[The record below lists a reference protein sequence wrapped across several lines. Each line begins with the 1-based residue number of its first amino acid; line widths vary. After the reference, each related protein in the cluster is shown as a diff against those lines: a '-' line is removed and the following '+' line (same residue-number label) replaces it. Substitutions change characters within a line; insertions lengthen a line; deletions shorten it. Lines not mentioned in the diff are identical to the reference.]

1 VIARAVGPSLAPF
14 GVTGFLAD
22 PKMEF
27 YSGTT
32 KVIEDDDWG
41 GGQDQISSFAKI
53 GAFPLTAAQDATLFL
68 TLAAPA
74 GGNTVRVSGKGNAT
88 GTVLAELY
96 DNTPVAVFNPTTPR
110 LLNLSVLK
118 DVGPG
123 LTVGF
128 IIGGTD
134 TMRVLIR
141 GIGPSLAA
149 FGVGGP
155 LADPKIELFNGQSQ
169 SIATNDNWGDA
180 GALAAATIASRFTQV
195 GAFGLSSP
203 ASKDAALFSTLVPG
217 NYTVQVRSA
226 DATTGLVLVEVYE
239 VP

>member
-1 VIARAVGPSLAPF
+1 
-14 GVTGFLAD
+14 
-22 PKMEF
+22 
-27 YSGTT
+27 
-32 KVIEDDDWG
+32 
-41 GGQDQISSFAKI
+41 
-53 GAFPLTAAQDATLFL
+53 
-68 TLAAPA
+68 
-74 GGNTVRVSGKGNAT
+74 
-88 GTVLAELY
+88 
-96 DNTPVAVFNPTTPR
+96 
-110 LLNLSVLK
+110 
-118 DVGPG
+118 
-123 LTVGF
+123 
-128 IIGGTD
+128 
-134 TMRVLIR
+134 MRVLIR
-141 GIGPSLAA
+141 GIGPSLAT